1 MRHKIIEIA
10 DRMVCVESAVI
21 TVKSS
26 EDKTLHKHFVEIIEK
41 NLTEMK
47 GIADHLMKLT
57 GGHV

>member
-10 DRMVCVESAVI
+10 DRMVCLESAVI

-26 EDKTLHKHFVEIIEK
+26 EDKTLQKHFVEIIEK

-47 GIADHLMKLT
+47 RIADHLMKLT